1 MNEPQE
7 SKAPLASLARTI
19 ELRGGQADPEAHA
32 AVQDN
37 PLRLN
42 RSSQQRVVHG
52 L

>member
-37 PLRLN
+37 PCAPVAI
-42 RSSQQRVVHG
+42 SDGSD
-52 L
+52 